1 MSSVAPSHP
10 HAHPSRLV
18 LVGAVAIAVISG
30 ALTALQT
37 RVNSQLSLE
46 LGDGILASVISFGS
60 GLVIL
65 TIVVLVAPRGRDGL
79 ARLTASVR
87 ERHTPWW
94 FLIGGF
100 FGALFVV
107 GQSLTAAVLGV
118 ALFTIAVVA
127 TQTITGAVI
136 DRVGLGDLPK
146 RPVTVLRVVASLL
159 ALAAVVFSGLA
170 ELRID
175 VPIVLLILPLLAGV
189 GVGYQQGINGQ
200 VRHVSQ
206 SALTAT
212 FLNFLTGTAVLLVA
226 VIVHTLV
233 VGWVATFPTNPLL
246 YTGGAIG
253 VLFIGGATAVV
264 RTIGVLL
271 LGLSTIA
278 GQLLG
283 ALVLDLVIPISGR
296 GLPMTTVIGTLL
308 TLVAVS
314 LAVLSAQRAHFP
326 APPISEP

>member
-1 MSSVAPSHP
+1 MSSSAPSHP
-10 HAHPSRLV
+10 SRL
-18 LVGAVAIAVISG
+18 LLIAAVGIAVISG

-37 RVNSQLSLE
+37 RVNSQLALE
-46 LGDGILASVISFGS
+46 LGDGVLSSVISFGS
-60 GLVIL
+60 GLIIL
-65 TIVVLVAPRGRDGL
+65 AIIVLVAPTGRHGIRRLRDSVA
-79 ARLTASVR
+79 ARQ
-87 ERHTPWW
+87 TPWW
-94 FLIGGF
+94 YLIGGV
-100 FGALFVV
+100 FGAFFVV
-107 GQSLTAAVLGV
+107 SQGLTAAVLGV

-136 DRVGLGDLPK
+136 DGVGLGDLPK

-159 ALAAVVFSGLA
+159 ALAAVVFTGLA
-170 ELRID
+170 ELRVD
-175 VPIVLLILPLLAGV
+175 VPIALLTLPLLAGI
-189 GVGYQQGINGQ
+189 GVGYQQAINGQ

-212 FLNFLTGTAVLLVA
+212 FLNFLTGTVVLVVA
-226 VIVHTLV
+226 VVIHTLV
-233 VGWVATFPTNPLL
+233 VGWVATFPSNPLL

-253 VLFIGGATAVV
+253 VLFIGGAAAVV

-271 LGLSTIA
+271 LGLGTIA

-296 GLPMTTVIGTLL
+296 GLPMTTVVGTLL

-314 LAVLSAQRAHFP
+314 LAVLSAQRAQR
-326 APPISEP
+326 AVR

>member
-1 MSSVAPSHP
+1 MPP
-10 HAHPSRLV
+10 HPSRLV
-18 LVGAVAIAVISG
+18 IVGAVGVAAVSG

-46 LGDGILASVISFGS
+46 LGDGVLASLISFGS
-60 GLVIL
+60 GFVIL
-65 TIVVLVAPRGRDGL
+65 TVIVLIAPTGRHGLVKL
-79 ARLTASVR
+79 KNSVVARK
-87 ERHTPWW
+87 TPWW

-100 FGALFVV
+100 FGALFVL
-107 GQSLTAAVLGV
+107 GQGLTAAVLGV

-146 RPVTVLRVVASLL
+146 RPVTVLRVVASVL

-170 ELRID
+170 ELRVD
-175 VPIVLLILPLLAGV
+175 VPIGLLLLPLLAGV
-189 GVGYQQGINGQ
+189 GVGYQQAINGQ
-200 VRHVSQ
+200 VRFVSE

-212 FLNFLTGTAVLLVA
+212 FLNFLTGTAVLIIA
-226 VIVHTLV
+226 VIVHTLA
-233 VGWVATFPTNPLL
+233 VGWVAVFPTNPWL
-246 YTGGAIG
+246 YSGGAIG
-253 VLFIGGATAVV
+253 VLFIGGAAAVV

-271 LGLSTIA
+271 LGLGTIA

-296 GLPMTTVIGTLL
+296 DLAVTTVIGTLL

-314 LAVLSAQRAHFP
+314 LAVASAQRAQTP
-326 APPISEP
+326 TS